1 MFSGLG
7 GTAYAPGRT
16 SGGVNR
22 PFPFALASVAVVL
35 LFVLAWVIF
44 RQGMHGVSDVRTPAA
59 SGALEVGS
67 PLPDVE
73 LRRLNGTDTSLRS
86 YVGHPLL
93 VNFFATWC
101 EPCKAELPEIERR
114 YAVDKDQGLVVLG
127 VDQQEASFAVDGF
140 TKQFGVTYPVA
151 IDTGKAAVL
160 FDLHTIPLS
169 VFVDASGVIR
179 AIRIGQMQGA
189 DIDASLATIM
199 SAPAR

>member
-1 MFSGLG
+1 M
-7 GTAYAPGRT
+7 
-16 SGGVNR
+16 
-22 PFPFALASVAVVL
+22 ALASLAVIL
-35 LFVLAWVIF
+35 LFVLAWVVF
-44 RQGMHGVSDVRTPAA
+44 RQGMQGVSDVRTPTA

-73 LRRLNGTDTSLRS
+73 LRRLNGTDTTLRS

-114 YAVDKDQGLVVLG
+114 YAVDKGQGLVVLG
-127 VDQQEASFAVDGF
+127 VDQQEASFAVDAF
-140 TKQFGVTYPVA
+140 TKHFGVTYPVA

-160 FDLHTIPLS
+160 FHLHTIPLS

-189 DIDASLATIM
+189 DIDASLSTVLP
-199 SAPAR
+199 APAR